1 MEQSAMRDPA
11 RSRISLALHPGYG
24 EREQNAAL
32 VGRLVAV
39 T

>member
-1 MEQSAMRDPA
+1 MEQSAKRDPA
-11 RSRISLALHPGYG
+11 RSRNSLALHQGYG

-32 VGRLVAV
+32 VGRLVAM